1 MEKNSPYLQ
10 EFQGNSRYQCLVA
23 HYNEDI
29 FGRDATTFRPERW
42 LESDKEKLSVME
54 QSLLAVQS
62 SPLDPLMNYVL
73 TRSHSLAPVSAPV

>member
-1 MEKNSPYLQ
+1 MEKYSHTYKSFKAIIGINAW
-10 EFQGNSRYQCLVA
+10 VA